1 MDCAAISAFD
11 KESKMK
17 KLKLLRMFAKNLNL
31 KDTNKVLKSSVEERL
46 LQIV

>member
-1 MDCAAISAFD
+1 MDCAAISSFD

-17 KLKLLRMFAKNLNL
+17 KLKLLRMFAKNPSL
-31 KDTNKVLKSSVEERL
+31 KDTKKVLKSSEEERL